1 MYLKHLSLTNY
12 RNYVRLEQS
21 FPERIIL
28 VQGDNA
34 QGKTNLLEA
43 IYYLATTRSPIV
55 GSDRHLMNW
64 ACDDEPLPYAR
75 LVGEVERASGSC
87 RVEIAMVR
95 EKTGP
100 EGSEGGRF
108 SRRFRLN
115 GVDRRAVD
123 LLGQL
128 NVVLFLPQ
136 DIDLVGGAPS
146 LRRRYLDVTLCQVD
160 ATYCRHLQRYNRVLV
175 QRNHLLRRLRERSD
189 DPAQLSYWDEQ
200 LTRWGALVMGRRWQT
215 VQQLEE
221 AAAVVQ
227 PELTGGTEDLCLR
240 YEPSIPLPPG
250 EQGSLQASLPMGGSP
265 DQPDGLLAQA
275 VMTALERARPRDL
288 ASGATTVGPHR
299 DELRFLANGVDMGL
313 FGSRGQQ
320 RTITLALKL
329 AEVRFMTRET
339 GEVPVLLLDD
349 VLSELDRARGLC
361 LLQAVSSAAQV
372 IITATN
378 LGLYP
383 SEFVQRAR
391 LWQVREGAISE
402 RPAAEASSAAPHE
415 F

>member
-1 MYLKHLSLTNY
+1 MYLKHLSLSNY
-12 RNYVRLEQS
+12 RNYTRLEQS
-21 FPERIIL
+21 FPEQAIL

-64 ACDDEPLPYAR
+64 ACNDELLPCTR
-75 LVGEVERASGSC
+75 LVGEVERASRSC

-100 EGSEGGRF
+100 EDPEGGRF

-115 GVDRRAVD
+115 GVDKRAVD

-136 DIDLVGGAPS
+136 DIDLVAGAPA

-160 ATYCRHLQRYNRVLV
+160 PAYCRHLQRYNRVLM
-175 QRNHLLRRLRERSD
+175 QRNHLLRRLRERRD

-200 LTRWGALVMGRRWQT
+200 LARWGALVIGRRQQAVWQI
-215 VQQLEE
+215 EE
-221 AAAVVQ
+221 AAAAIQ
-227 PELTGGTEDLCLR
+227 PELTGGMEDLCLR
-240 YEPSIPLPPG
+240 YEPSIPLPCG
-250 EQGSLQASLPMGGSP
+250 EQVDLQARLPLGDKLDEP
-265 DQPDGLLAQA
+265 DNLLTQA
-275 VMTALERARPRDL
+275 VMGALERARPRDL

-299 DELRFLANGVDMGL
+299 DELRFLTNNIDMGL

-320 RTITLALKL
+320 RTVALALKL
-329 AEVRFMTRET
+329 AEVRFMTQET

-349 VLSELDRARGLC
+349 VLSELDRARGLY
-361 LLQAVSSAAQV
+361 LLRAVSSAAQV
-372 IITATN
+372 IITATDLN
-378 LGLYP
+378 LYP
-383 SEFVQRAR
+383 SEFLQQAR
-391 LWQVREGAISE
+391 LWQVREGAIRE
-402 RPAAEASSAAPHE
+402 EPVVEA
-415 F
+415 